1 MLTREQFV
9 ALLARLRG
17 EGEQLSAD
25 ELRSLIAALPEH
37 ADDAELAEVETLC
50 QALGDDDEVP
60 LETVRA
66 AVELVEAV
74 RTEADARITAAEEE
88 ATERETLRRQLAGEE
103 ASDTGDGEGGEG
115 AGDGTGEGEGE
126 GEGADGTGDGGEGEG
141 AGEGGDGGDGT
152 GEGADAGTG
161 GEQEPVGATA
171 GGTQQRPA
179 PRTNRRPRGDL
190 RPAPAARERNRIV
203 RDGGP
208 NNEWGSLDEMSEAMV
223 DRRLAMLSAPAGVT
237 EKLTLGSIVA
247 EYPEERRLDPAD
259 VALNQRRMSAVTAAV
274 QNRDGQEFDA
284 ATAAGGPCAPFT
296 PYYGYQQLA
305 VGDRP
310 FRASLEA
317 FASGNPRAGIIFR
330 QSPDFPTFADAVE
343 FWTIANDE
351 DPGSDGPATKPC
363 LVVPCN
369 DTEEAFIYAITE
381 CLTFGNFLAKF
392 DPETVRNATE
402 NTMAAFARK
411 ADTKLIDLVKAASI
425 AVPANDA
432 PALGAFRDFV
442 YHASLAA
449 VGIRSRKRMRPDAI
463 IEVRIPAWLY
473 DMARLDLMRSLPGD
487 GTLIAADNL
496 LQRALAAASLRIA
509 GTYIDSPT
517 TGTSQVFATQGAGTP
532 LLDFPDEV
540 QWQIG
545 VPGSLFL
552 LDNGRLDLGVVR
564 DSTLNA
570 TNDYQTFAE
579 SFEGLAATGQDGT
592 SYWMTSKLCA
602 SGATSGTVDPS
613 DFCSGQY
620 VPTPA

>member
-17 EGEQLSAD
+17 EGEALTPD
-25 ELRSLIAALPEH
+25 ELRSLVAALPEH
-37 ADDAELAEVETLC
+37 AEDGELAEVEALC

-60 LETVRA
+60 LDVVRA

-74 RTEADARITAAEEE
+74 RTEADARMTAAEEE

-103 ASDTGDGEGGEG
+103 ASDAGGDGEGEGDGTGTGDGEGGEG
-115 AGDGTGEGEGE
+115 E
-126 GEGADGTGDGGEGEG
+126 GEGAGTGDGEGGEGEG
-141 AGEGGDGGDGT
+141 AGD
-152 GEGADAGTG
+152 GEGADAGDGT
-161 GEQEPVGATA
+161 EATEPVGATA
-171 GGTQQRPA
+171 GGGTAATRRPA
-179 PRTNRRPRGDL
+179 PSRNRRPGGAL
-190 RPAPAARERNRIV
+190 RTPPPARERNRIV

-208 NNEWGSLDEMSEAMV
+208 NNEWDGLDDLSDAMV
-223 DRRLAMLSAPAGVT
+223 NRRLAMLNAGAGVS
-237 EKLTLGSIVA
+237 EKLVLGSIVA
-247 EYPEERRLDPAD
+247 EYPEERLLDPAN
-259 VALNQRRMSAVTAAV
+259 VAQNEQRMHAVTAAL
-274 QNRDGQEFDA
+274 QNRSAEEFDA
-284 ATAAGGPCAPFT
+284 ATASGGPCAPFT

-305 VGDRP
+305 VSDRP

-317 FASGNPRAGIIFR
+317 FGSGNPRAGIIFR
-330 QSPDFPTFADAVE
+330 ESPDFPTFADAVE

-369 DTEEAFIYAITE
+369 DTSEAFIYAITE

-411 ADTKLIDLVKAASI
+411 ADTKLIDLVKAASVN
-425 AVPANDA
+425 VPVNQTA
-432 PALGAFRDFV
+432 ALGAFRDFV
-442 YHASLAA
+442 YHASVAA
-449 VGIRSRKRMRPDAI
+449 VGLRSRKRMRPDAV
-463 IEVRIPAWLY
+463 IEVRIPAWLLS
-473 DMARLDLMRSLPGD
+473 MVRMDLMRSLPGD

-496 LQRALAAASLRIA
+496 LGRALAAENLRIA
-509 GTYIDSPT
+509 GTFIDSPT
-517 TGTSQVFATQGAGTP
+517 TGTSQVFGDQLADTA

-579 SFEGLAATGQDGT
+579 SFEGLAATGQAGT
-592 SYWMTSKLCA
+592 SLWMTSKLCA
-602 SGATSGTVDPS
+602 SGATTGTVDPAE
-613 DFCSGQY
+613 FCSGAY
-620 VPTPA
+620 VPEQ